1 MCAVATLTLNGIL
14 ATAGCRMVA
23 NRGYI
28 DVTAEDGT
36 VVLRGD
42 IFDVRDRVIFNYH
55 FYGEP
60 IIHPSARPACAD
72 FATDKMRKAMAYLNI
87 AQAMDEQSLDYV
99 PLEEDRCEILDRGCE
114 NTVHQCAEQLGNV
127 SAEELLG
134 SAIPPGAEIS
144 MKDECAGMESTDPK
158 EALIELLLP
167 TNFDTQYRFIHSNFY
182 KAYTCILHVGNAVVR
197 GQAFTRDKARD
208 NAAAKM
214 VRRIQ
219 EGKGPDMDKKFDV
232 HGPVDLVSMYEP
244 APINVAVGGDAQATV
259 KEWGEVN
266 IMIAYARF
274 RKTMSLRLGEYD
286 VGMLAKTPRSAAPRS
301 YGLCLNTKRR
311 RLNKYLG
318 IEGFISLED

>member
-1 MCAVATLTLNGIL
+1 MPSTEESNKDPIMCAVATLTLNGIL

-87 AQAMDEQSLDYV
+87 AQAMDEQSLD
-99 PLEEDRCEILDRGCE
+99 RGCE
-114 NTVHQCAEQLGNV
+114 NTVHQCAEQLGNI

-144 MKDECAGMESTDPK
+144 MKDECTGMESSDPK
-158 EALIELLLP
+158 EALIELLL
-167 TNFDTQYRFIHSNFY
+167 
-182 KAYTCILHVGNAVVR
+182 
-197 GQAFTRDKARD
+197 
-208 NAAAKM
+208 
-214 VRRIQ
+214 
-219 EGKGPDMDKKFDV
+219 
-232 HGPVDLVSMYEP
+232 
-244 APINVAVGGDAQATV
+244 
-259 KEWGEVN
+259 
-266 IMIAYARF
+266 
-274 RKTMSLRLGEYD
+274 
-286 VGMLAKTPRSAAPRS
+286 
-301 YGLCLNTKRR
+301 
-311 RLNKYLG
+311 
-318 IEGFISLED
+318 